1 MGDIVIEETNH
12 RAFALTLANFFMLVA
27 SVSIFIFGIANGN
40 NLYEIIG
47 LLAAIVFFV
56 CFLLSIIQTLKE
68 KNLLTITMDGI
79 IDSPSVGGL
88 GFISYDDI
96 LDFEII
102 KTHNTETIAVILKNR
117 ESFIA
122 KMPSAKRRKLKSNL
136 YLKQPLIVIHTELA
150 KNMETMD
157 ILTLLQKRLRDHKRL
172 YE

>member
-12 RAFALTLANFFMLVA
+12 RAFALTLATFFMFVA
-27 SVSIFIFGIANGN
+27 SISIFIYGIASEN
-40 NLYEIIG
+40 NRYKTTG
-47 LLAAIVFFV
+47 LIAAIVFLV
-56 CFLLSIIQTLKE
+56 CFIVSIMQTLKV

-96 LDFEII
+96 MDFEII

-117 ESFIA
+117 ETFIA
-122 KMPSAKRRKLKSNL
+122 RMPPVKRRKLKTNL
-136 YLKQPLIVIHTELA
+136 YLKQPLIMIHAERA
-150 KNMETMD
+150 KDMEALD